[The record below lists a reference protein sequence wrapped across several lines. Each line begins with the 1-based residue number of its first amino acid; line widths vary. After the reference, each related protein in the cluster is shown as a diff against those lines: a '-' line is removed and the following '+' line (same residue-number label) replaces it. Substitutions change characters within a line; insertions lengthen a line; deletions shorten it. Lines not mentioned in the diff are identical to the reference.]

1 MKFVVER
8 DSLVD
13 AVNWVSKSISN
24 RPITT
29 ALLGIVID
37 ASEEVTLSGSDLE
50 TSAKAKFKAEV
61 SQKGKVLVPGRLLAE
76 ISRSLPAKPISFVL
90 EGSRVLVS
98 AGSAKFTLPTLPL
111 SEYPTLPELPAAS
124 GSLNSD
130 SFATAVNQVAVAAG
144 KDDSLPTLT
153 GVFVEINKNQI
164 TLAATDR
171 YRLAVRELTWSAQD
185 ANIETTSLLRA
196 RTLADAAKSLIGSS
210 QVTIALAPA
219 TTNEKLVGFIS
230 EGKTMTSRVL
240 DGSFPPFRHLL
251 PSESTADAIIE
262 VAPFLDSVRRVALVT
277 DKTVPLRLN
286 FSNNTLQLEAGTGD
300 EAQASEKLDI
310 NYKGE
315 DINIAFNPTFLT
327 DGLTAINTAFV
338 HISFTGA
345 NKPAVLTGQTEAGS
359 APITNYKYLLM
370 PMRYSS

>member
-24 RPITT
+24 RPITA

-37 ASEEVTLSGSDLE
+37 ATDEIVLSGSDLE
-50 TSAKAKFKAEV
+50 TAAKAKFKAEI
-61 SQKGKVLVPGRLLAE
+61 SQKGKVLVPGKLLAD
-76 ISRSLPAKPISFVL
+76 ISRSLPAKPITFTL

-111 SEYPTLPELPAAS
+111 VEYPNLPELPSAS

-130 SFATAVNQVAVAAG
+130 LFATAVNQVAIAAG

-210 QVTIALAPA
+210 QVTIALAPT

-240 DGSFPPFRHLL
+240 DGSFPPYRHLL
-251 PSESTADAIIE
+251 PSESTANAIIE
-262 VAPFLDSVRRVALVT
+262 VAPLLDSVRRVALVT

-300 EAQASEKLDI
+300 EAQATEKLDI

-327 DGLTAINTAFV
+327 DGLTAIGTAFV
-338 HISFTGA
+338 NISFTGT
-345 NKPAVLTGQTEAGS
+345 NKPAVLTGQAEAGS

>member
-37 ASEEVTLSGSDLE
+37 ASEEITLSGSDLE

-90 EGSRVLVS
+90 EGTRVLVS

-130 SFATAVNQVAVAAG
+130 LFAAAVNQVAIAAG

-196 RTLADAAKSLIGSS
+196 RTLADAAKSLIGSN

-315 DINIAFNPTFLT
+315 DINIAFNPTYLT

>member
-13 AVNWVSKSISN
+13 AVNLVSKSISN

-37 ASEEVTLSGSDLE
+37 ANNEITLSGSDLE
-50 TSAKAKFKAEV
+50 TSAKSTLKADI
-61 SQKGKVLVPGRLLAE
+61 SQPGKVLVPGKLLAE
-76 ISRSLPAKPISFVL
+76 ICRSLPAKPITFNL
-90 EGSRVLVS
+90 DANRVLVT

-111 SEYPTLPELPAAS
+111 VEYPNLPQIPNTTGNLK
-124 GSLNSD
+124 SD
-130 SFATAVNQVAVAAG
+130 LFATAVNQVAIAAG

-171 YRLAVRELTWSAQD
+171 YRLAVRDLTWSAVD
-185 ANIETTSLLRA
+185 ANTEATALLRA
-196 RTLADAAKSLIGSS
+196 RTIADAAKSLIGTSNVSISLSPSS
-210 QVTIALAPA
+210 S
-219 TTNEKLVGFIS
+219 NEKLVGFVS
-230 EGKTMTSRVL
+230 DGKTMTSRVL

-251 PSESTADAIIE
+251 PSDSTAQAVIE

-327 DGLTAINTAFV
+327 DGLTAIGTAFV

-345 NKPAVLTGQTEAGS
+345 NKPAVLTGQNEAAS

-370 PMRYSS
+370 PMRYSA